1 MSSNHNDN
9 TIHLGNY
16 EEFFILYMDN
26 ELDSA
31 QKQQVEEFVELHPDL
46 RSEFDILMSLKLP
59 TEEYSINKESLL
71 SGQMKGVGADEELM
85 LYIDEELPA
94 DRKKILELE
103 LASNNNYRLQLEL
116 LQKTKLDAS
125 ETIAYPNKEEL
136 YHREVKVISIR
147 VWMRVAVALVLV
159 TALGLLYFLSD
170 STTAPAGPAL
180 ANNGQQVNPTS
191 KDQVTKTPAPAISTK
206 NDDAALNDS
215 NNDQKPMTA
224 AKSIPVTRQV
234 QPSTLREP
242 APENDLIARVEI
254 PAQENNT
261 VQEMPVE
268 RRTEVIDTRSLSGSV
283 NHTELDQ
290 QTVNNFPVT
299 SESSIRTTD
308 SYASA
313 FGEEKDSDAAKGS
326 VKGFLRKATRLIEKK
341 TGFDPTNEDGE
352 LLIGALAVKL
362 K

>member
-1 MSSNHNDN
+1 MSSNQNDN

-26 ELDSA
+26 ELDAA
-31 QKQQVEEFVELHPDL
+31 QKQEVEEFLELHPDL

-59 TEEYSINKESLL
+59 TEEYSFNKEALL

-85 LYIDEELPA
+85 LYIDEELLA

-170 STTAPAGPAL
+170 STTAPAGPDL
-180 ANNGQQVNPTS
+180 ANNGQSVNTQPKDVATPPPATASSAENDGSPMNETNKGQEPKMAS
-191 KDQVTKTPAPAISTK
+191 KSIDAPKPAQPAI
-206 NDDAALNDS
+206 
-215 NNDQKPMTA
+215 
-224 AKSIPVTRQV
+224 
-234 QPSTLREP
+234 LREP
-242 APENDLIARVEI
+242 QPENNLIARVEM
-254 PAQENNT
+254 PTEENNT
-261 VQEMPVE
+261 VQELPVE
-268 RRTEVIDTRSLSGSV
+268 RRTEVIDTRSMSGSV
-283 NHTELDQ
+283 TNTELDQ

>member
-1 MSSNHNDN
+1 
-9 TIHLGNY
+9 
-16 EEFFILYMDN
+16 
-26 ELDSA
+26 
-31 QKQQVEEFVELHPDL
+31 
-46 RSEFDILMSLKLP
+46 
-59 TEEYSINKESLL
+59 
-71 SGQMKGVGADEELM
+71 MKGVGADEELM

-94 DRKKILELE
+94 ERKKILELE

-147 VWMRVAVALVLV
+147 VWMRVAVAVVLV

-170 STTAPAGPAL
+170 STTAPDGPAL

-191 KDQVTKTPAPAISTK
+191 MDQVTKTPAPAISTK
-206 NDDAALNDS
+206 NEDAALNDS

-234 QPSTLREP
+234 QTSTLREP

-254 PAQENNT
+254 PTQENNT
-261 VQEMPVE
+261 VQEMPVD
-268 RRTEVIDTRSLSGSV
+268 RRTEVIDTRSLSGAV